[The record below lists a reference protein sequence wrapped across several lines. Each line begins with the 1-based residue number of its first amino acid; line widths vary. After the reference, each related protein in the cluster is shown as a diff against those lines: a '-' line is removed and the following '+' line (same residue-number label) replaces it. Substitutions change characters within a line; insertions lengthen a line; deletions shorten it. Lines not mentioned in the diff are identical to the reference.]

1 MCKVGF
7 YSDYNGIEPLNLNR
21 KSEPSPM
28 VHMVTIKQ

>member
-1 MCKVGF
+1 MCKLDL

-21 KSEPSPM
+21 KSEPSHM